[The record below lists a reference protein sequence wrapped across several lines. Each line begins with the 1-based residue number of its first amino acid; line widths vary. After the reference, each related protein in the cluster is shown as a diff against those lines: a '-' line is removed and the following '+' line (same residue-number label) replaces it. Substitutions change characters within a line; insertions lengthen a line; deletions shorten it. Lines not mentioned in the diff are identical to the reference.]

1 MNKMLTRVYPY
12 LLLTFLLIA
21 CSKDKVRCYECDL
34 QKNGTY
40 TEAGCFTKSEWKG
53 VVITDISGN
62 GNLDKNRYC
71 RTK

>member
-1 MNKMLTRVYPY
+1 MTKRLRTLVFF
-12 LLLTFLLIA
+12 TFLTLFFG

-40 TEAGCFTKSEWKG
+40 TDAGCFTKSEWKG
-53 VVITDISGN
+53 VVFTDISGN
-62 GNLDKNRYC
+62 GNLDKSRYC